1 MLKASKH
8 EAHPKIRSPRRDV
21 GDDDVDRR
29 QVEARRRVRSRAVLI
44 SRELSCEGKP
54 AVPPA
59 HRGVRREAKVPE
71 RGVKRVRRVCGPTP
85 WHNALGTGRGGKNR
99 TKEFKAA
106 TARGIHLYPSRT
118 EKLSPAAPMVLRKR
132 ESRSPP
138 HRGKARTASNRRPG
152 LSRFC
157 PPPVHGTK
165 PAHARG
171 GMSAWNFI
179 KELCIEPFQAGK
191 ACVLQKKFFLFRIQK
206 TWKSKSDFLNPFV
219 IKLGLAG
226 FFRRF
231 LSSNIVYGC
240 CAQGTKWYNIFSF
253 D

>member
-54 AVPPA
+54 AVSPA
-59 HRGVRREAKVPE
+59 HKGVRREAKVPE
-71 RGVKRVRRVCGPTP
+71 RGKKRVRRVCGPTP
-85 WHNALGTGRGGKNR
+85 WHNALGIGRGGKNR

-157 PPPVHGTK
+157 PP
-165 PAHARG
+165 ARPRHQARPRPGRHVSLELHQGALHRAVSG
-171 GMSAWNFI
+171 G
-179 KELCIEPFQAGK
+179 
-191 ACVLQKKFFLFRIQK
+191 
-206 TWKSKSDFLNPFV
+206 
-219 IKLGLAG
+219 
-226 FFRRF
+226 
-231 LSSNIVYGC
+231 
-240 CAQGTKWYNIFSF
+240 
-253 D
+253 